1 MYITGVDFTKVRT
14 ATEGA
19 EFHLGSLGA
28 NAGVSSMYTAP
39 MTTTGTTAGTNGGPK
54 IYRYVKFGTG
64 GVAVGQAVIINPATE
79 VATAIT
85 TTLAAPAA
93 GQGFPV
99 GVAVAAG
106 AVNGFGWVQVYGRT
120 VVNSA
125 NSTAIGTRLATSA
138 TAGQL
143 ATGVGATTAQLVNGI
158 VLTTAGATTG
168 SAANLNWPEVGIA
181 GAAN

>member
-1 MYITGVDFTKVRT
+1 MYIMGIDPTKVRT
-14 ATEGA
+14 STEGA
-19 EFHLGSLGA
+19 EFKLGSLGA
-28 NAGVSSMYTAP
+28 NAGVSTLYTAP
-39 MTTTGTTAGTNGGPK
+39 MSDTGTTAGGDGGPK
-54 IYRYVKFGTG
+54 VYRYVKFGTG
-64 GVAVGQAVIINPATE
+64 GVAVGQAVIINPATD

-106 AVNGFGWVQVYGRT
+106 AADGFGWVQVYGRT

-138 TAGQL
+138 TGGQL
-143 ATGVGATTAQLVNGI
+143 VTGVGATTAQLVNGI